1 VADAP
6 PRPQRICVF
15 CGSSA
20 GDDPA
25 YLQSA
30 IEAGRT
36 LTARGIGVVYGGGRV
51 GLMGALADAVLA
63 AGGEI
68 IGIIPEAL
76 AAREI
81 AHRGLTELHVVGS
94 MHERKALM
102 AAESDAF
109 LTLPGGFGTLEE
121 LFEAVTWRQLGFHDK
136 PCGIANVAGYF
147 DGLLKFCDDAA
158 AHGFVYA
165 RDRAGLF
172 ARPSVGETVDE
183 LLRRLAIPKVV
194 AE

>member
-1 VADAP
+1 
-6 PRPQRICVF
+6 VF
-15 CGSSA
+15 CGSSP

-30 IEAGRT
+30 VETGRV
-36 LTARGIGVVYGGGRV
+36 LTERGAGVVYGGGRV

-63 AGGEI
+63 AGGEVV
-68 IGIIPEAL
+68 GIIPEAL

-136 PCGIANVAGYF
+136 PCGIVNVGGYF

-158 AHGFVYA
+158 VHGFVYA

-172 ARPSVGETVDE
+172 ARSSVPETVDE
-183 LLRRLAIPKVV
+183 LLRRLAHPTVV
-194 AE
+194 TE